1 MPIEPDKPVDL
12 GIKRFCDKCK
22 ICAEECPSKAIS
34 FYSTIFQP
42 IFWMI
47 MGLLIGVFALSL
59 KYWLQDFK
67 IVMNRWKW
75 ILLSAWLL
83 LLAITLGGGFTLMG
97 ENEWIAGIRFLLFFG
112 IIVVIT
118 GAGLF
123 LLLRKSR
130 E

>member
-1 MPIEPDKPVDL
+1 
-12 GIKRFCDKCK
+12 
-22 ICAEECPSKAIS
+22 
-34 FYSTIFQP
+34 
-42 IFWMI
+42 

-123 LLLRKSR
+123 LLLRKSV
-130 E
+130 